1 MEYREI
7 YKALERRWR
16 STPGVRFMD
25 FSGWRQPRGADGRA
39 RLLLLIEDQATM
51 QRVCITHAGG
61 WVVIS
66 CAPISGRLHQP
77 PPAVRPDRLTTGGSK
92 SVWRAARLVFC
103 RGVCLTL
110 IAASAIRQ
118 GTLSPAVD
126 AGESAPVQPARE
138 SS

>member
-51 QRVCITHAGG
+51 QRV
-61 WVVIS
+61 
-66 CAPISGRLHQP
+66 
-77 PPAVRPDRLTTGGSK
+77 
-92 SVWRAARLVFC
+92 
-103 RGVCLTL
+103 
-110 IAASAIRQ
+110 
-118 GTLSPAVD
+118 
-126 AGESAPVQPARE
+126 
-138 SS
+138 